1 MLIFGINLP
10 LRGSIEKLVYRC
22 TTVTRNLTVYNS
34 TIIVLKITPLN
45 SVSVITKFVI
55 RKRNKNKKKTKTEK
69 NHTFSSAAGARPTIP
84 TILGMVIDEVR
95 TIFAPRPNVF
105 DPISSFAAT
114 GY

>member
-1 MLIFGINLP
+1 MLIFGKNLHIKGKC
-10 LRGSIEKLVYRC
+10 RGCIEKLEYRC
-22 TTVTRNLTVYNS
+22 TTLCNS

>member
-55 RKRNKNKKKTKTEK
+55 RKRNKNKKKQKQKKITL
-69 NHTFSSAAGARPTIP
+69 FRLQPAR
-84 TILGMVIDEVR
+84 D
-95 TIFAPRPNVF
+95 PRFP
-105 DPISSFAAT
+105 PYLAW
-114 GY
+114 